1 MTITSNVKLW
11 KNYNSLIN
19 QRKDIDS
26 NYTIY
31 NNKIKFKI
39 IALICNYYK
48 IIYERRKK
56 DIILKIGVLIGVYFS
71 NILKFIQNIYY
82 FLLTKP

>member
-31 NNKIKFKI
+31 NNKIK
-39 IALICNYYK
+39 LN
-48 IIYERRKK
+48 
-56 DIILKIGVLIGVYFS
+56 LKSLH
-71 NILKFIQNIYY
+71 
-82 FLLTKP
+82 

>member
-1 MTITSNVKLW
+1 MFLYLQSKIIINNIGTHMTITSNVKLW

-31 NNKIKFKI
+31 NNKIK
-39 IALICNYYK
+39 LN
-48 IIYERRKK
+48 
-56 DIILKIGVLIGVYFS
+56 LKSLH
-71 NILKFIQNIYY
+71 
-82 FLLTKP
+82 